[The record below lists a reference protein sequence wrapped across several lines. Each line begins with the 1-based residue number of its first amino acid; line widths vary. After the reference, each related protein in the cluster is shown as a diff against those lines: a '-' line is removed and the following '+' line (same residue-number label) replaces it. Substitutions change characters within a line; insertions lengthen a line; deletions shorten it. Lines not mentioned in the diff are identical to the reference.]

1 MIGGFGSRLA
11 SAREE
16 AALTQE
22 QLARRAG
29 CSQAMVTKIESGAR
43 IPAPKLVE
51 RLAVALDLDPAGLA
65 AAADEERP
73 VRGASAL
80 VGAAKLGRENARR
93 ANDLKRR
100 TKELTTTAARAS
112 EGYDAAAT
120 EARSLGVE
128 LIAVLQCVDELPE
141 DILGLD
147 SADGEG
153 RDESEIGAA
162 FARAQREYKSR
173 AWEFFAA
180 GAASMGAGGAAGAAS
195 GFGAYAAVASFATA
209 STGTAIASL
218 SGAAASSATMA
229 WFGGGA
235 LAAGGA
241 GIAGGTIVLASIVA
255 VPLVTVAGGV
265 LLLQGS
271 QILKKQQAQDA
282 RLREA
287 ERVQANNEAAVA
299 AFDRRVS
306 DFRRAMVDAR
316 VKAGAA
322 RFFLMQVP
330 EFARALES
338 AEGLAAKSGEPVS
351 VKFGDLLPAQQSAL
365 RRFSVVLAAVG
376 VLLTLPVPLRLVTEK
391 LPALVGD
398 EASDEERDADQPLLY
413 CGSEDENAYIDLA
426 ISRLLE
432 EIVLA

>member
-1 MIGGFGSRLA
+1 MGGEFGSRVA
-11 SAREE
+11 RAREK
-16 AALTQE
+16 AGLTQE
-22 QLARRAG
+22 QLAARAG
-29 CSQAMVTKIESGAR
+29 CSQAMITKIESGAR

-51 RLAVALDLDPAGLA
+51 RLAVALGRTPGALT
-65 AAADEERP
+65 AAADAERP

-80 VGAAKLGRENARR
+80 VGAAKLGRDNARR

-100 TKELTTTAARAS
+100 TKELTATATRAS
-112 EGYDAAAT
+112 EAYDAAAT
-120 EARSLGVE
+120 EARELGAD
-128 LIAVLQCVDELPE
+128 LIAVLQRVDDLPE
-141 DILGLD
+141 DILGVEGPD
-147 SADGEG
+147 RAD
-153 RDESEIGAA
+153 RNDSEIGAA
-162 FARAQREYKSR
+162 FARAQQEYKSR

-195 GFGAYAAVASFATA
+195 GFGAYAAVAGFATA

-229 WFGGGA
+229 WLGGGA
-235 LAAGGA
+235 LAAGGT

-265 LLLQGS
+265 LMLQGS

-282 RLREA
+282 RLQEA
-287 ERVQANNEAAVA
+287 ERVQANNEVAVA

-306 DFRRAMVDAR
+306 DLRKAMVDAR
-316 VKAGAA
+316 VKAGAS
-322 RFFLMQVP
+322 RFFLVQVP

-338 AEGLAAKSGEPVS
+338 AERAESGESARVS
-351 VKFGDLLPAQQSAL
+351 FRSLLPAQQGAL

-376 VLLTLPVPLRLVTEK
+376 VLLTLPIPLRLVTEK
-391 LPALVGD
+391 LPALVGED
-398 EASDEERDADQPLLY
+398 ASDEERDADQPLLY
-413 CGSEDENAYIDLA
+413 RGTEEENAYVDLA